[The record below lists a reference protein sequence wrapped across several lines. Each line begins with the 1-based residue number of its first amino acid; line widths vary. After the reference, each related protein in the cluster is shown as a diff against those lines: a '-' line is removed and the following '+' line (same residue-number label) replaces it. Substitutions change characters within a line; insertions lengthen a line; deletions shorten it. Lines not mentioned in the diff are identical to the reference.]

1 MRKNKQAFVRERPT
15 KTPQERRLNAPGIPG
30 QMQKA
35 AVISATAASV
45 TSLAHW
51 LWRQLTAPAA
61 EASSLNRVRMAALQ
75 ERSRYF
81 VIHKVRT
88 IRSSQ
93 VKETKGRGR

>member
-1 MRKNKQAFVRERPT
+1 MRKNKQAFVRERPI
-15 KTPQERRLNAPGIPG
+15 KTPQERGLNAPGIPG

-35 AVISATAASV
+35 AVISATTASV

-51 LWRQLTAPAA
+51 LWRQLMAPAA
-61 EASSLNRVRMAALQ
+61 EASSLNRVRMAGLQ
-75 ERSRYF
+75 ERSQYF

-93 VKETKGRGR
+93 VKETKGRGG